1 MTFDNLDF
9 MHDGSG
15 FPVSIEE
22 LAAYLDGNLAE
33 DERRRVASVIEKDDT
48 MQDIMDGMEQAEE
61 ELAACAPE
69 DMQLPGELAGAD
81 FDLPDLDRHGAY
93 RGNRFG
99 PFLAA
104 ACFAVPTGLFE
115 EAFDPCEAPGGRVSA
130 PIDAAGPTT
139 AGDLP
144 ADEAE
149 DAGSLPSED
158 DEQPLNDP
166 QDEMLK

>member
-93 RGNRFG
+93 RDNRFG
-99 PFLAA
+99 PFLA

-115 EAFDPCEAPGGRVSA
+115 EAFDPCEAPGGRVST

-166 QDEMLK
+166 QDDMLK